1 MGDQTD
7 IYERLTKVELELV
20 TLKRVVSK
28 NINDVNSLHRD
39 IYKIATEAN
48 IPQYGC
54 SIAIRTLLAR
64 LAKEYENDRT
74 IYQFIQTLYES
85 L

>member
-7 IYERLTKVELELV
+7 IYDRLTKVELELV
-20 TLKRVVSK
+20 ALKRVVSK
-28 NINDVNSLHRD
+28 NINDNNSLHRD
-39 IYKIATEAN
+39 IYEIATGTN
-48 IPQYGC
+48 IAQYGC

-64 LAKEYENDRT
+64 LAKEYENDRV

>member
-28 NINDVNSLHRD
+28 NINDNNSLHRD
-39 IYKIATEAN
+39 IYEIATGTN
-48 IPQYGC
+48 IAQYGC

-64 LAKEYENDRT
+64 LAKEYENDRV

>member
-1 MGDQTD
+1 METQTD
-7 IYERLTKVELELV
+7 IYKRITKVELELV
-20 TLKRVVSK
+20 ALKRVVSK
-28 NINDVNSLHRD
+28 NINNNNSLHRD
-39 IYKIATEAN
+39 IYQIATETN
-48 IPQYGC
+48 IAQYGC
-54 SIAIRTLLAR
+54 SMAIRTLLAR

>member
-1 MGDQTD
+1 METQTD
-7 IYERLTKVELELV
+7 IYERLSKVELEL
-20 TLKRVVSK
+20 TALKKVISK
-28 NINDVNSLHRD
+28 NINDNNSLHRD
-39 IYKIATEAN
+39 IYEIATETN
-48 IPQYGC
+48 IAQYGC

-64 LAKEYENDRT
+64 LAKEYENDRV

>member
-1 MGDQTD
+1 MGTQTD
-7 IYERLTKVELELV
+7 IYERLSKVELEL
-20 TLKRVVSK
+20 TALKKVISK
-28 NINDVNSLHRD
+28 NINDNNSLHRD
-39 IYKIATEAN
+39 IYEIATGTN
-48 IPQYGC
+48 IAQYGC

-64 LAKEYENDRT
+64 LAKEYENDRV

>member
-20 TLKRVVSK
+20 ALKRVVSK
-28 NINDVNSLHRD
+28 NINDNNSLHRD
-39 IYKIATEAN
+39 IYEIATGTN
-48 IPQYGC
+48 IAQYGC

-64 LAKEYENDRT
+64 LAKEYENDRV

>member
-1 MGDQTD
+1 METQTD
-7 IYERLTKVELELV
+7 IYERLSKVELELV
-20 TLKRVVSK
+20 ALKKAISK
-28 NINDVNSLHRD
+28 NINGNNSLHRD
-39 IYKIATEAN
+39 IYGIATETN
-48 IPQYGC
+48 IAQYGC

-64 LAKEYENDRT
+64 LAKEYENDRV

>member
-1 MGDQTD
+1 METQTD
-7 IYERLTKVELELV
+7 IYERLSKVELELV
-20 TLKRVVSK
+20 ALKRVVSK
-28 NINDVNSLHRD
+28 NINSDNSLHRD
-39 IYKIATEAN
+39 IYKIATETN

-64 LAKEYENDRT
+64 LAREYENDRV
-74 IYQFIQTLYES
+74 IYQFIQTLHQS

>member
-1 MGDQTD
+1 METQTD
-7 IYERLTKVELELV
+7 IYERLSKVELEL
-20 TLKRVVSK
+20 TALKKVVSK
-28 NINDVNSLHRD
+28 NINDNNSLHRD
-39 IYKIATEAN
+39 IYEIATETN
-48 IPQYGC
+48 IAQYGC

-64 LAKEYENDRT
+64 LAKEYENDRV

>member
-20 TLKRVVSK
+20 ALKRVVSK
-28 NINDVNSLHRD
+28 NINDNNSLHRD
-39 IYKIATEAN
+39 IYEIATGTN
-48 IPQYGC
+48 IAQYGC

-64 LAKEYENDRT
+64 LAKEYENDRV
-74 IYQFIQTLYES
+74 IYQFIQTLYKS

>member
-1 MGDQTD
+1 METQTD
-7 IYERLTKVELELV
+7 IYERLSKVELEL
-20 TLKRVVSK
+20 TALKKVISK
-28 NINDVNSLHRD
+28 NINDNNSLHRD
-39 IYKIATEAN
+39 IYEIATGTN
-48 IPQYGC
+48 IAQYGC

-64 LAKEYENDRT
+64 LAKEYENDRV

>member
-1 MGDQTD
+1 METQTD
-7 IYERLTKVELELV
+7 IYERLSKVELEL
-20 TLKRVVSK
+20 TALKKVISK
-28 NINDVNSLHRD
+28 NINDNNSLHRD
-39 IYKIATEAN
+39 IYEIATGTN
-48 IPQYGC
+48 IVQYGC

-64 LAKEYENDRT
+64 LAKEYENDRV

>member
-1 MGDQTD
+1 METQTD
-7 IYERLTKVELELV
+7 IYERLSKVELEFV
-20 TLKRVVSK
+20 ALKRVVSK
-28 NINDVNSLHRD
+28 NINDNNSLHRD
-39 IYKIATEAN
+39 IYEIATGTN
-48 IPQYGC
+48 IAQYGC

-64 LAKEYENDRT
+64 LAKEYENDRV

>member
-1 MGDQTD
+1 METQTD
-7 IYERLTKVELELV
+7 IYERLRKVGLELV
-20 TLKRVVSK
+20 ALKRVVSK
-28 NINDVNSLHRD
+28 NINDNNSLHRD
-39 IYKIATEAN
+39 IYEIATGTN
-48 IPQYGC
+48 IAQYGC

-64 LAKEYENDRT
+64 LAKEYENDRV

>member
-20 TLKRVVSK
+20 ALKRVVSK
-28 NINDVNSLHRD
+28 NINDNNSLHRD
-39 IYKIATEAN
+39 IYEIATGTN
-48 IPQYGC
+48 IAQYGC

>member
-1 MGDQTD
+1 METQTD
-7 IYERLTKVELELV
+7 IYERLSKVELELV
-20 TLKRVVSK
+20 ALKKAISK
-28 NINDVNSLHRD
+28 NINDNNSLHRD
-39 IYKIATEAN
+39 IYKIATETN
-48 IPQYGC
+48 IAQYGC

-64 LAKEYENDRT
+64 LAKEYENDRV

>member
-1 MGDQTD
+1 METQTN
-7 IYERLTKVELELV
+7 IYERLSKVELEL
-20 TLKRVVSK
+20 TALKKVISK
-28 NINDVNSLHRD
+28 NINDNNSLHRD
-39 IYKIATEAN
+39 IYEIATGTN
-48 IPQYGC
+48 IAQYGC

-64 LAKEYENDRT
+64 LAKEYENDRV